1 MAQVGRGKG
10 FCGGGGHSAAAGHP
24 VKTSPLNCATH
35 AHTHTHAHSMAQ
47 HTIT

>member
-10 FCGGGGHSAAAGHP
+10 FCGGGGGHSAAAGHP

-35 AHTHTHAHSMAQ
+35 AHTHAHSMAQ